1 MTRLGEMIL
10 EDGIEKGE
18 KHMALLVKKLL
29 EDNRIEDCKRAT
41 IDKQYRT
48 LLMKEFGIR

>member
-1 MTRLGEMIL
+1 MTKLGEMIL

-18 KHMALLVKKLL
+18 KRMALLVKKLL
-29 EDNRIEDCKRAT
+29 EANRIEDCKKAAD
-41 IDKQYRT
+41 DKQYRI

>member
-1 MTRLGEMIL
+1 MTKLGEMIL

-29 EDNRIEDCKRAT
+29 EDSRIEDCKKVAN
-41 IDKQYRT
+41 DKQYRI
-48 LLMKEFGIR
+48 LLMKEFRIR